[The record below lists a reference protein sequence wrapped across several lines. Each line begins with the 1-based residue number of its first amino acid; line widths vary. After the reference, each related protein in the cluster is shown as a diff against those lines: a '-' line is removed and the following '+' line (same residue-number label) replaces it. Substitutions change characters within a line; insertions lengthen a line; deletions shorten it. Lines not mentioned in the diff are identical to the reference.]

1 MKKKASFRVFC
12 AVFIFAVCLSFF
24 AFTVHTTQLATVPEK
39 STEKPIVIIDAG
51 HGGADGGAVA
61 YDGTEE
67 ETLNLQIAKALEQQL
82 RAFGVETVMTRTNED
97 SIHDETAKT
106 IREKKVSDIHNRMK
120 IMESYPGALFVSI
133 HQNKYTDSSQRGTQV
148 FYSPNTTSSS
158 ALANCIQQSVVSL
171 LQPDNT
177 REIKKS
183 GSSIYLL
190 YYAKQTAVLVECGF
204 LSNR

>member
-1 MKKKASFRVFC
+1 MY
-12 AVFIFAVCLSFF
+12 FARYLFLRFACLF

-67 ETLNLQIAKALEQQL
+67 ETLNLQIAEALEQQL

-148 FYSPNTTSSS
+148 FYSPNTSSS
-158 ALANCIQQSVVSL
+158 PALANCIQQSVVSL
-171 LQPDNT
+171 YSRIT
-177 REIKKS
+177 RGKLRNPEA
-183 GSSIYLL
+183 L
-190 YYAKQTAVLVECGF
+190 YICCITRSKRRCLWNAVSCQT
-204 LSNR
+204 NRIRRF

>member
-1 MKKKASFRVFC
+1 ASFRVFC

-51 HGGADGGAVA
+51 HGGADGGDVA

-106 IREKKVSDIHNRMK
+106 
-120 IMESYPGALFVSI
+120 
-133 HQNKYTDSSQRGTQV
+133 
-148 FYSPNTTSSS
+148 
-158 ALANCIQQSVVSL
+158 
-171 LQPDNT
+171 
-177 REIKKS
+177 
-183 GSSIYLL
+183 
-190 YYAKQTAVLVECGF
+190 
-204 LSNR
+204 